1 MDEQKRLLLAVAL
14 MAVVVFVVMRFW
26 PSQGEQQGQTTAPSD
41 GTAAVEEE
49 EEELEIEPEPEPEP
63 GEEAQ
68 ESPERE
74 LHPEKIVTLRSP
86 ALVLEISTW
95 GGGVTKAELQH
106 EQFREGSGE
115 ETRQLDLVSVDLEER
130 PELTPLA
137 FNIVQKQLST
147 PDSSQ
152 SAEGVGVL
160 RLVNHGNVT
169 AEGLEAAAG
178 LGSKVAK
185 RVVSARPF
193 ATLEDLGK
201 TVGGSPEQRRRVMGR
216 LLKAAWQSGMVRL
229 DFEVFS
235 EDEQR
240 VVLRGRTDNDVDV
253 VRAIFFVNDNE
264 IRLEDRLKN
273 QSGRLL
279 NLRER
284 VTTAGHEKEVSSSGW
299 FQRPT
304 GQLSGLCLAGD
315 DMVRS
320 TRRELSGESSGCMG
334 CGGGPVG
341 PQQRSGQVRF
351 VAVDRHFFMTALSA
365 SPAWGEAT
373 CRLRGAPTG
382 EVQASVEPVMFTEVP
397 TGGQTVYASTAYF
410 GPKRYS
416 LLRDLGPARRL
427 WDAIDYGWFA
437 PLSHILLRALR
448 FFNGWV
454 GNWGFSVILLTF
466 LIKLLLLP
474 ITHKSL
480 KSMRVMQAEMAVF
493 KPQLD
498 EINAKYKDQ
507 PDVKNQK
514 VMEFYQQAGIN
525 PLKGMAGG
533 CLPMF
538 LQMPIWIALYRMISE
553 SVELYRAPFIFWL
566 DDLSAQDPYYI
577 LPGLLGVAMLG
588 QQLLTPQPVGMDN
601 TQQKMMKWMMP
612 VMFIV
617 IMINMPSGLVLY
629 IFANTLLTIVQQQ
642 FINRTI
648 PAGPPVVKKGKESPK
663 AQAGDGSNK
672 TDTSRAS
679 RKAKPKRR
687 KRK

>member
-1 MDEQKRLLLAVAL
+1 
-14 MAVVVFVVMRFW
+14 MAIVVFVVMRFW
-26 PSQGEQQGQTTAPSD
+26 PQDEPQGQTPDSPEATAE
-41 GTAAVEEE
+41 AEVEEI
-49 EEELEIEPEPEPEP
+49 EIEPEPEPEPEP
-63 GEEAQ
+63 GEEVA
-68 ESPERE
+68 ERPTRE
-74 LHPEKIVTLRSP
+74 LNPEKIVTLRSP
-86 ALVLEISTW
+86 ELVLEISSR

-106 EQFREGSGE
+106 EQFREGSGD
-115 ETRQLDLVSVDLEER
+115 ETKQLDLVSVNLEER
-130 PELTPLA
+130 PELTPLV

-147 PDSSQ
+147 PDSSD

-160 RLVNHGNVT
+160 RLVNHGSVT

-178 LGSKVAK
+178 LGAKVAK
-185 RVVSARPF
+185 RVVSNRPIVN
-193 ATLEDLGK
+193 LEDLEK
-201 TVGGSPEQRRRVMGR
+201 TIGGSAEQRRRVMGR

-240 VVLRGRTDNDVDV
+240 VVLRGRTDNDIEV
-253 VRAIFFVNDNE
+253 VRAVSFVNDNE
-264 IRLEDRLKN
+264 IRIEDRLKN
-273 QSGRLL
+273 HSERLM

-284 VTTAGHEKEVSSSGW
+284 VMTSGHEKEVSSSGW

-320 TRRELSGESSGCMG
+320 TRRELSGETSGCMG

-341 PQQRSGQVRF
+341 PQRRSGQVRF

-365 SPAWGEAT
+365 SPSWGEST
-373 CRLRGAPTG
+373 CRLRGALTG
-382 EVQASVEPVMFTEVP
+382 EVQASLEPVMFTEVP
-397 TGGQTVYASTAYF
+397 PGGQTVYASTAYF

-448 FFNGWV
+448 IFNGWV

-480 KSMRVMQAEMAVF
+480 KSMRTMQSEMAVF

-498 EINAKYKDQ
+498 ELNAKYKDQ

-514 VMEFYQQAGIN
+514 VMEFYKEAGIN

-617 IMINMPSGLVLY
+617 IMINMPAGLVLY

-642 FINRTI
+642 FINRMI
-648 PAGPPVVKKGKESPK
+648 PVGPPTVKMGKESPK
-663 AQAGDGSNK
+663 AQGGDGSKK

-679 RKAKPKRR
+679 QKAKPKRR

>member
-1 MDEQKRLLLAVAL
+1 MDEQKRLLLAVVL
-14 MAVVVFVVMRFW
+14 MAIVVFVMMKFW
-26 PSQGEQQGQTTAPSD
+26 PSQDQPQGQTPSRPDETA
-41 GTAAVEEE
+41 EEE
-49 EEELEIEPEPEPEP
+49 EEEEVIEPEPEPEP
-63 GEEAQ
+63 GEEVV
-68 ESPERE
+68 ERHVRE
-74 LHPEKIVTLRSP
+74 LHPEKLVTLRSP
-86 ALVLEISTW
+86 ELVLEISSR

-106 EQFREGSGE
+106 EQFREGTGD
-115 ETRQLDLVSVDLEER
+115 ETKQLDLVSVDLEEH
-130 PELTPLA
+130 PELTPLT
-137 FNIVQKQLST
+137 FSLVQKQLTT
-147 PDSSQ
+147 PAASE

-160 RLVNHGNVT
+160 RLVNHGNVS
-169 AEGLEAAAG
+169 ADGLEAVADV
-178 LGSKVAK
+178 GSKVAK
-185 RVVSARPF
+185 RVVSTRPF
-193 ATLEDLGK
+193 ATLEDLEK
-201 TVGGSPEQRRRVMGR
+201 AIGGSADQKRRVMGR

-229 DFEVFS
+229 DFEVYS

-240 VVLRGRTDNDVDV
+240 VVLRGRTDNDIEV
-253 VRAIFFVNDNE
+253 VRAISFINDNE
-264 IRLEDRLKN
+264 IRIEDRLKN
-273 QSGRLL
+273 QSERLL

-284 VTTAGHEKEVSSSGW
+284 VTTTGHEKEVSSSGW

-315 DMVRS
+315 EMVRS

-341 PQQRSGQVRF
+341 PQLRSGQVRF

-365 SPAWGEAT
+365 SPSWGESS
-373 CRLRGAPTG
+373 CRLWAAPSG
-382 EVQASVEPVMFTEVP
+382 EVQVSVEPMMFTEVP
-397 TGGQTVYASTAYF
+397 AGERTAYVSTAYF

-416 LLRDLGPARRL
+416 LLRELGPARRL
-427 WDAIDYGWFA
+427 WEAIDYGWFA

-448 FFNGWV
+448 IFNGWV
-454 GNWGFSVILLTF
+454 GNWGLSVILLTF

-480 KSMRVMQAEMAVF
+480 KSMRTMQSEMAVF

-498 EINAKYKDQ
+498 ELNEKYKDQ

-538 LQMPIWIALYRMISE
+538 LQMPIWFALYRMISE
-553 SVELYRAPFIFWL
+553 SVELYRAPFFFWL
-566 DDLSAQDPYYI
+566 NDLSAQDPYYI

-612 VMFIV
+612 IMFIV

-642 FINRTI
+642 FINRMI
-648 PAGPPVVKKGKESPK
+648 PVGPPTVKKGKESPK
-663 AQAGDGSNK
+663 AQDGDGSQK

-679 RKAKPKRR
+679 RKAKAKRR